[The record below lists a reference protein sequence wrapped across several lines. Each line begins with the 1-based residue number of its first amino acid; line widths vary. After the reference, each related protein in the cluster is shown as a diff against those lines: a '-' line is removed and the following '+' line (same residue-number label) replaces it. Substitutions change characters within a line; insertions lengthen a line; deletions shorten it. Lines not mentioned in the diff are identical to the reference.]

1 MRFAASRNGS
11 GSLAGSAST
20 SGASGTF
27 TTRCVTSDG
36 NGRCTGRRSSQRLV
50 ASDDAI
56 QEAHAVSG
64 AADYLLKGGAGN
76 LEQLADFVTNTLLVN
91 DTVSHVQSYVVLKQM
106 KQTRP
111 LPIRR

>member
-1 MRFAASRNGS
+1 MS
-11 GSLAGSAST
+11 G
-20 SGASGTF
+20 
-27 TTRCVTSDG
+27 D
-36 NGRCTGRRSSQRLV
+36 
-50 ASDDAI
+50 
-56 QEAHAVSG
+56 
-64 AADYLLKGGAGN
+64 ADYMLKGGAGN